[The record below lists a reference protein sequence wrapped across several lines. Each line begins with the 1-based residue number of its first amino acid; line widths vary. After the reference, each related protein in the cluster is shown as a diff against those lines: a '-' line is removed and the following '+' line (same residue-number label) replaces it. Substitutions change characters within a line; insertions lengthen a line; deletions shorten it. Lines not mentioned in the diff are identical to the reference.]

1 MKLVLGSAQFGMN
14 YGLFNNKKINHKEFK
29 KIENLVLNSNIN
41 FIDTSSNYGDSE
53 KIIGNSQLKKL
64 NIITKIKLPK
74 NKNINIQSWVA
85 TEILKSL
92 KKLKINKIYGVLVH
106 DYKDLLGKRGKTYL
120 LALQKLKNKK
130 IVNKIGISIYDPE
143 ELKQIWKFWK
153 PDLVQFPINPLDNRI
168 LNSAWIDILK
178 KYRVKMYARSIF
190 LQGLLVNDYDSFKI
204 NNNYKI
210 ILNKFKNWCSINNI
224 SPIRAC
230 LDFVRQFKKID
241 YVVTGF
247 NNYNHLKEIIDIFKK
262 KKLIIPK
269 KFSTNKINLIDP
281 RKWNHKK

>member
-85 TEILKSL
+85 IEILKSL
-92 KKLKINKIYGVLVH
+92 KKLKINKIYGVLIH

-190 LQGLLVNDYDSFKI
+190 LQGLLVNDYHSFKI
-204 NNNYKI
+204 NKNYKI

-224 SPIRAC
+224 SSIRAC

-241 YVVTGF
+241 YVVAGF
-247 NNYNHLKEIIDIFKK
+247 NNYNHLKEIIEIFKK
-262 KKLIIPK
+262 KNLIIPK

>member
-1 MKLVLGSAQFGMN
+1 M
-14 YGLFNNKKINHKEFK
+14 
-29 KIENLVLNSNIN
+29 
-41 FIDTSSNYGDSE
+41 
-53 KIIGNSQLKKL
+53 
-64 NIITKIKLPK
+64 
-74 NKNINIQSWVA
+74 
-85 TEILKSL
+85 
-92 KKLKINKIYGVLVH
+92 VH

-130 IVNKIGISIYDPE
+130 IVNKIGLSIYDPE

-190 LQGLLVNDYDSFKI
+190 LQGLLVNDYHSFKI
-204 NNNYKI
+204 NKNYKI

-230 LDFVRQFKKID
+230 LDFVRQFQKID

-269 KFSTNKINLIDP
+269 KFSTNQINLIDP